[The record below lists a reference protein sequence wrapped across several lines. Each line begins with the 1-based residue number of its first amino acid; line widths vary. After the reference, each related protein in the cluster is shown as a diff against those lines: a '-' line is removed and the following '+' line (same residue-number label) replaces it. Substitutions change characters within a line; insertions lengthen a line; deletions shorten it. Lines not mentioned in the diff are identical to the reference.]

1 VQRIIDQ
8 LLDGLLVTA
17 PVIVQCLD
25 QFELQAQRNR
35 YFSNATRGILS
46 ATGFDNSAASRTEP
60 PSVRFEA
67 IRNRIVP
74 LILHLSAKSLH
85 IGSTSTL
92 LFGSAQVALCAAS
105 LGKSNRR

>member
-1 VQRIIDQ
+1 
-8 LLDGLLVTA
+8 
-17 PVIVQCLD
+17 VIRAAKSIGAKNV
-25 QFELQAQRNR
+25 E
-35 YFSNATRGILS
+35 RGGCGWVWQWLALRHYCECLS

-60 PSVRFEA
+60 PTVRLEA

-105 LGKSNRR
+105 LGRSNRR

>member
-1 VQRIIDQ
+1 VS
-8 LLDGLLVTA
+8 GVSYA
-17 PVIVQCLD
+17 GHPVAS
-25 QFELQAQRNR
+25 FA
-35 YFSNATRGILS
+35 FAGNASASACLS

-60 PSVRFEA
+60 PFVRFEA

-85 IGSTSTL
+85 IRSTNTL
-92 LFGSAQVALCAAS
+92 LFGSAKVARRAAS

>member
-1 VQRIIDQ
+1 MQPGLSPNTAMIHPGILLNRIVGHGV
-8 LLDGLLVTA
+8 LRR
-17 PVIVQCLD
+17 PC
-25 QFELQAQRNR
+25 
-35 YFSNATRGILS
+35 LS

-60 PSVRFEA
+60 PTVRFEA
-67 IRNRIVP
+67 IRDRIVP

>member
-1 VQRIIDQ
+1 VFGTRPPLEQRINRRDGTAHYIVRALPYSNSRT
-8 LLDGLLVTA
+8 LLK
-17 PVIVQCLD
+17 C
-25 QFELQAQRNR
+25 
-35 YFSNATRGILS
+35 LS

-60 PSVRFEA
+60 PFVRFEA

-92 LFGSAQVALCAAS
+92 LFGRAHVALCAAS

>member
-1 VQRIIDQ
+1 
-8 LLDGLLVTA
+8 
-17 PVIVQCLD
+17 
-25 QFELQAQRNR
+25 
-35 YFSNATRGILS
+35 
-46 ATGFDNSAASRTEP
+46 
-60 PSVRFEA
+60 
-67 IRNRIVP
+67 

>member
-1 VQRIIDQ
+1 MGVLRR
-8 LLDGLLVTA
+8 
-17 PVIVQCLD
+17 PC
-25 QFELQAQRNR
+25 
-35 YFSNATRGILS
+35 LS

-60 PSVRFEA
+60 PTVRFEA
-67 IRNRIVP
+67 IRDRIVP

-105 LGKSNRR
+105 LGNSNRRQDG